1 MAAISGMV
9 GWIGVDGWVLIKCPV
24 VKLSGLRLSGVKLC
38 QIVPIVKFQFLSM
51 VSNCSFLSDP
61 SVPGVRSLGPD
72 VRPSVTERPF
82 SDLTDVTLTD
92 EYTNSRRGEG
102 RVNPRGQPDRFFHSF
117 FYALPYDAMKNEGRR
132 TPRS

>member
-1 MAAISGMV
+1 MSRCQIVRSQ
-9 GWIGVDGWVLIKCPV
+9 II
-24 VKLSGLRLSGVKLC
+24 RC

-61 SVPGVRSLGPD
+61 SVPVVRSLGPD